1 MSIQA
6 TIPITRHNS
15 GFTLLE
21 LLISVTVLAVIVGL
35 VYATFTSVT
44 NSVALARDSADRLRF
59 KQIVWR
65 NFSSNLQ
72 GVYTDAGC
80 TQPEY
85 QLLGETN
92 DGPYGPADTL
102 RFATLIPIPGPR
114 SLPGVGKR
122 VTYEVVDQGQV
133 SETIAASL
141 PYDEERP
148 GNVLVIREEPLQL
161 ESQDFMAN
169 TSDAQWDVF
178 EKAIPVASTDIQYYD
193 DIAKEWLESWD
204 SLEERRLPGGV
215 WIRINFP
222 RSEEERNEDYQ
233 NGINPTEHPDL
244 ELMMA
249 FPLGRNVEFPFP
261 DFNHLRVME
270 VEEEMKE

>member
-1 MSIQA
+1 MMKTVYISDSVY
-6 TIPITRHNS
+6 RK

-21 LLISVTVLAVIVGL
+21 LLISVSILAIIVGI
-35 VYATFTSVT
+35 VYSTFASITT
-44 NSVALARDSADRLRF
+44 TVALARDNADRLRF

-65 NFSSNLQ
+65 NFSLNLQ
-72 GVYTDAGC
+72 GVYTDSGC

-85 QLLGETN
+85 QLLGEST
-92 DGPYGPADTL
+92 DGAYGPADTL
-102 RFATLIPIPGPR
+102 RFATSLPLPGPF
-114 SLPGVGKR
+114 SLPGVSKW
-122 VTYEVVDQGQV
+122 VTYELVDRNEV
-133 SETIAASL
+133 SETIASSL

-161 ESQDFMAN
+161 ESQDFVAN
-169 TSDAQWDVF
+169 TSDAQWDIF
-178 EKAIPVASTDIQYYD
+178 ERAIPVASMDIQYFD
-193 DIAKEWLESWD
+193 GISAEWKETWD

-222 RSEEERNEDYQ
+222 RSEEERNEDYR
-233 NGINPTEHPDL
+233 NGINPEEHPDL

-261 DFNHLRVME
+261 DFNHLRVLE
-270 VEEEMKE
+270 DEIVEE